1 MKWWK
6 RVILI
11 LIVGFVG
18 VSTWKALGEKAP
30 VAVSAQL
37 VTVKRGPITRT
48 VVGTGKL
55 EPSVAVK
62 LSSSI
67 SGDLISL
74 NVKAGDL
81 VKKGQVLGKID
92 PRRYDA
98 LVKQTTA
105 AWRTTK
111 SEHDAA
117 KVELE
122 RTQAE
127 LARTQALFEKGLSS
141 KAEYEK
147 ILAEKDSAQ
156 ARFEASR
163 GRISQS
169 LAALEEAQTD
179 FARTT
184 LYSPIDGTVI
194 QLSREVGE
202 RVRGSDLSEDVVMT
216 IATLSS
222 MEVKIEVAEREVV
235 FVKPGQKASIT
246 VDALEDRVYEGQVL
260 EVAQK
265 ALIRN
270 EGTDNETIG
279 FPVRI
284 GILNKPEGGLTGMSA
299 EVKIDAEHK
308 ASAWVVPI
316 QAVTVRPEGM
326 LDAAG
331 VSEDAASRA
340 SSAFAKVVFVVGEDM
355 RVRPLRVRTGIA
367 SETEMELV
375 EGAQEGMRVVEGP
388 YRLLSKE
395 LKEGDLIKDR
405 EQDKKT
411 PGKSSPKPMGLSP

>member
-6 RVILI
+6 RGILI

-18 VSTWKALGEKAP
+18 FSTWKALWEKAP
-30 VAVSAQL
+30 ISVFAQL
-37 VTVKRGPITRT
+37 ATVKRGPITRT
-48 VVGTGKL
+48 VIGTGKL

-67 SGDLISL
+67 GGDLIALS
-74 NVKAGDL
+74 VREGDS

-105 AWRTTK
+105 AWK
-111 SEHDAA
+111 MAESEHDAA
-117 KVELE
+117 KVELA
-122 RTQAE
+122 RAQAE
-127 LARTQALFEKGLSS
+127 LNRAQGLFRKGLAS
-141 KAEYEK
+141 KSEYEK
-147 ILAEKDSAQ
+147 TLAEKDSSR
-156 ARFEASR
+156 ARLEASKN
-163 GRISQS
+163 RIRQAH
-169 LAALEEAQTD
+169 AALEAAQAD
-179 FARTT
+179 FTRTT
-184 LYSPIDGTVI
+184 LYSPINGTII

-235 FVKPGQKASIT
+235 FIKLGQKARVT
-246 VDALEDRVYEGQVL
+246 VDALEDMSYEGEVL

-270 EGTDNETIG
+270 EGMDSETIR

-284 GILNKPEGGLTGMSA
+284 GILSKPEGGLTGMSA
-299 EVKIDAEHK
+299 EVKIYAEHK
-308 ASAWVVPI
+308 ESTLVLPT

-326 LDAAG
+326 LNAALSPEG
-331 VSEDAASRA
+331 AASRV
-340 SSAFAKVVFVVGEDM
+340 SSAFAKVVFVVDEDM
-355 RVRPLRVRTGIA
+355 KVRPVRVRTGIA
-367 SETEMELV
+367 SDAEIELV
-375 EGAQEGMRVVEGP
+375 EGVEEGMRVVEGP

-395 LKEGDLIKDR
+395 LKEGDLVD
-405 EQDKKT
+405 DTKT
-411 PGKSSPKPMGLSP
+411 SGKPSSKPAGQR